1 MRAILYRVLRRRQ
14 FLYMLAFMVVLGL
27 SCLFTYGIIGQ
38 YPWKGGYDEPTS
50 LYSLHMLVIPAVTL
64 ITFNFSFSL
73 LATIPIGDILAED
86 RQSGYMK
93 SMVSHITLKK
103 YLINHFLLAFLI
115 GGCLVVIP
123 VLVNFISLLFFIPVT
138 PLHRFYSMFLV
149 PSDEFMPHLYYDH
162 PGIYLLVRSAFLF
175 LYGGCLSLF
184 ASICAYLTHNRY
196 LAILIPMFFVLV
208 SDMLISVLR
217 AAKYSLSDQFIG
229 TENLQLTGVL
239 FVITILL
246 FAVMT
251 VIYGVKKN
259 EI

>member
-1 MRAILYRVLRRRQ
+1 
-14 FLYMLAFMVVLGL
+14 
-27 SCLFTYGIIGQ
+27 
-38 YPWKGGYDEPTS
+38 
-50 LYSLHMLVIPAVTL
+50 
-64 ITFNFSFSL
+64 
-73 LATIPIGDILAED
+73 
-86 RQSGYMK
+86 
-93 SMVSHITLKK
+93 
-103 YLINHFLLAFLI
+103 
-115 GGCLVVIP
+115 
-123 VLVNFISLLFFIPVT
+123 
-138 PLHRFYSMFLV
+138 
-149 PSDEFMPHLYYDH
+149 MPHLYYDH

-239 FVITILL
+239 FVVTILL